1 MRLTASLFIGFILL
15 SAWTFAPAG
24 TGVPSDKPGSP
35 IVVGSPFFE
44 DEVKAR
50 LSGMYSIVGEV
61 PIDED
66 VMDQVK
72 RFVSVDR
79 TASKML
85 LQRREQFFPVLDKL
99 FMEAD
104 LPSDLKFLAAIES
117 GLNPAAK
124 SGVGAAGLWQF
135 MPGTAKI
142 LGLKVDAAMD
152 QRLDVVLS
160 TKAAIKYLQ
169 KLYNLFGDWA
179 LALAAYNCGE
189 QKIIDLIDSGVP
201 KNFWE
206 MRKYL
211 PRQTQLFVPAFI
223 GMNYMMQFYGEHDL
237 LPDADEPLH
246 LPLSYAKVYKDM
258 QVSDLLSSTK
268 IDKEIF
274 YFYNPAY
281 RKGNIPGKKEG
292 IFIALPDSLMTS
304 FVDYYVIKFE
314 TKDGLTPEEVR
325 SINPEDNY
333 LEVISFSRPYIF
345 QPEGVITY
353 LSTEVDYTKP
363 EIIPTKENLAD
374 LSQTLEESRL
384 IRHIVKAKESIA
396 DVAIQYPNV
405 GIRDLIDW
413 NQLDIS
419 QALQPGQIL
428 LIRNR
433 S

>member
-169 KLYNLFGDWA
+169 KLYNLF
-179 LALAAYNCGE
+179 
-189 QKIIDLIDSGVP
+189 
-201 KNFWE
+201 
-206 MRKYL
+206 R
-211 PRQTQLFVPAFI
+211 
-223 GMNYMMQFYGEHDL
+223 
-237 LPDADEPLH
+237 
-246 LPLSYAKVYKDM
+246 
-258 QVSDLLSSTK
+258 
-268 IDKEIF
+268 
-274 YFYNPAY
+274 
-281 RKGNIPGKKEG
+281 
-292 IFIALPDSLMTS
+292 
-304 FVDYYVIKFE
+304 
-314 TKDGLTPEEVR
+314 
-325 SINPEDNY
+325 
-333 LEVISFSRPYIF
+333 
-345 QPEGVITY
+345 
-353 LSTEVDYTKP
+353 
-363 EIIPTKENLAD
+363 
-374 LSQTLEESRL
+374 
-384 IRHIVKAKESIA
+384 
-396 DVAIQYPNV
+396 
-405 GIRDLIDW
+405 
-413 NQLDIS
+413 
-419 QALQPGQIL
+419 
-428 LIRNR
+428 
-433 S
+433 